1 MPWAFSLSQARC
13 SCRVGAVLRSG
24 TLCTDPLICNKKSG
38 SLESCRGRS
47 RLFGMFDNS
56 IGCFAPV
63 NPYRFL
69 RSLVDIEGFPASNL
83 PIHRKHFLE
92 CFSHLK
98 LLLVKKKGRTL
109 SKLKGFTQLRSRT
122 LRMAHPHCWSHS
134 TAGLVQ
140 TLWVRC
146 SRVARLPT
154 RLLVARQIQHRPHRV
169 ARSHLRG
176 VGGFHWGVR

>member
-1 MPWAFSLSQARC
+1 MPWAFSLLQARC

-24 TLCTDPLICNKKSG
+24 TLCTDPLICNKKRG
-38 SLESCRGRS
+38 SLTSCRGRS
-47 RLFGMFDNS
+47 RLFGMFGMG

-98 LLLVKKKGRTL
+98 LLCVRGQFIDFAQVDRLIRMEVSHH
-109 SKLKGFTQLRSRT
+109 SKLAFAVQHHSVRVPLSRSRY
-122 LRMAHPHCWSHS
+122 R
-134 TAGLVQ
+134 
-140 TLWVRC
+140 
-146 SRVARLPT
+146 
-154 RLLVARQIQHRPHRV
+154 RQD
-169 ARSHLRG
+169 AAA
-176 VGGFHWGVR
+176 